1 MKKNITLIITLLL
14 SLFLV
19 SSCTRTKKTD
29 YSEFT
34 KAYNQFIE
42 LATTE
47 FGTQHGL
54 SLAVVKDDQIIFE
67 KYHGLADLEK
77 GKMVDENTLFYIAS
91 TTKSFTALAALILES
106 KGELDLERSLSE
118 YFPEI
123 NFDPSLKAD
132 SITIRN
138 LVQHTLGIE
147 NDAFIQATAY
157 TGVHNPNMLLK
168 LLSSELTTVNTDAPY
183 GVYGYTNF
191 GYNILSMIIDRELDT
206 NWQAVLDEE
215 IFEPLQMTHTSAK
228 MSDAEKNGWDV
239 AKPLSQVNPEN
250 KLKSFRLAKKD
261 NTMHAAGGMITS
273 SRDIAR
279 WLIMELNSGKIDGN
293 QIFDSKMIKNSVF
306 PHANQDRKH
315 GNRKEFGYGYGWASG
330 TTELGDTLISHGGG
344 FVGTHSEVSFMPSA
358 GLGIVVLANNSTSG
372 RRLGALLSSY
382 AYDYFSGREDIN
394 TYYQKK
400 IKEYKEE
407 IKELQGRRKKQL
419 TERMERKWQLDLAFS
434 NYAGTYTNDLLGSLK
449 IEHLGN
455 NQLIIEI
462 GNMKSPVATAYKIN
476 SIRVEMTPNNGSI
489 IQFVV
494 NDGKVKHATF
504 WGQTYTKHID

>member
-42 LATTE
+42 LATNE

-54 SLAVVKDDQIIFE
+54 SLAIVKDNQIIFE
-67 KYHGLADLEK
+67 KYHGLADLETD
-77 GKMVDENTLFYIAS
+77 KMVDKNTLFYIAS

-138 LVQHTLGIE
+138 LVQHTSGIE
-147 NDAFIQATAY
+147 NDPIIQATAY
-157 TGVHNPNMLLK
+157 TGIHNPNMLLEM
-168 LLSSELTTVNTDAPY
+168 LSQLTTINVDAPY
-183 GVYGYTNF
+183 GVYGYTNL

-215 IFEPLQMTHTSAK
+215 IFEPLQMTHTSAI
-228 MSDAEKNGWDV
+228 MSDAKKNGWEV
-239 AKPLSQVNPEN
+239 AKPLSQVNVEN
-250 KLKSFRLAKKD
+250 KLKSFLLAKKD

-279 WLIMELNSGKIDGN
+279 WLIMELNSGKIEGK

-315 GNRKEFGYGYGWASG
+315 RDRKELGYGYGWESG

-372 RRLGALLSSY
+372 KRLGFLLSSY

-407 IKELQGRRKKQL
+407 IKELQERRKKRFA
-419 TERMERKWQLDLAFS
+419 ERMEMQWQFDLAFS
-434 NYAGTYTNDLLGSLK
+434 NYAGTYTNELLGSLK
-449 IEHLGN
+449 IAHLGDN
-455 NQLIIEI
+455 RLVAEI
-462 GNMKSPVATAYKIN
+462 GNLKSPLATPYKHIN